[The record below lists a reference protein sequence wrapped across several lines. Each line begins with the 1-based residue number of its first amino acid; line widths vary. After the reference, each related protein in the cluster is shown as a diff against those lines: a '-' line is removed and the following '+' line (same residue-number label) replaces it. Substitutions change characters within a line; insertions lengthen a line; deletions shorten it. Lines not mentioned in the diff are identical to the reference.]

1 MSPRPPDADAR
12 RRIVDSTIEAIRTRG
27 ADGATARA
35 IAEFGGFNQALIY
48 YYFDDLKGALIA
60 ARDATSDRRMARYL
74 PELERIG
81 TLEELSTVGTELF
94 QEDVKAGTITVI
106 SELVSACLTHPD
118 LKPHV
123 VRSMEPWVDLAERL
137 IERVVRGSLLENV
150 LPTRD
155 IAWALLAFY
164 MGIEQ
169 LYNLDD
175 DSSRAE
181 RLFEMFGRLAPL
193 ADPLLKGQEAGR

>member
-1 MSPRPPDADAR
+1 MTPRPPDADAR
-12 RRIVDSTIEAIRTRG
+12 RRVVDATIEAIRTRG
-27 ADGATARA
+27 AGGATARA
-35 IAEFGGFNQALIY
+35 IAEIGGFNQALIY
-48 YYFDDLKGALIA
+48 YDFDDLKGALIA
-60 ARDATSDRRMARYL
+60 ALEATSDRRMARYL

-81 TLEELSTVGTELF
+81 TLDELATVGTELF

-123 VRSMEPWVDLAERL
+123 VRTMEPWVDLADRL
-137 IERVVRGSLLENV
+137 IERLVRGTMLDGV

-169 LYNLDD
+169 LYNLDG

-181 RLFEMFGRLAPL
+181 RLFEMFARIAPL
-193 ADPLLKGQEAGR
+193 ASPLMKGQTQ

>member
-1 MSPRPPDADAR
+1 MTGEEQTDTR
-12 RRIVDSTIEAIRTRG
+12 RRILDATIEAIRTRG

-48 YYFDDLKGALIA
+48 YYFDDLKGALVA
-60 ARDATSDRRMARYL
+60 ALEATSDRRMARYL
-74 PELERIG
+74 PELDRIG
-81 TLEELSTVGTELF
+81 NLRELATVGAELF

-123 VRSMEPWVDLAERL
+123 VRSMEPWVGLAERL
-137 IERVVRGSLLENV
+137 IERLVQGSALETL

-155 IAWALLAFY
+155 LAWALLAFY

-169 LYNLDD
+169 LYNLDE

-181 RLFEMFGRLAPL
+181 RLFEMFGHVATF
-193 ADPLLKGQEAGR
+193 ADPLLRTGEGQ